1 MLFYF
6 RYPIALGFKLI
17 GRCRVKE
24 NAFKMNALFD
34 TFIDNLNLN
43 DNSKKK
49 IKDDVKT
56 NWMCEEWCMQFIDAG
71 RLSVNN
77 ESLWTTNNFTERM
90 NRTIEATYSGKQT
103 VLTFVERLYGVTLM
117 RENLVENH
125 TGKLIYE
132 AGLVT
137 TFNAQSIEQVSIIF
151 IFNIYN
157 YLIFLLK
164 LIY

>member
-1 MLFYF
+1 
-6 RYPIALGFKLI
+6 
-17 GRCRVKE
+17 
-24 NAFKMNALFD
+24 
-34 TFIDNLNLN
+34 
-43 DNSKKK
+43 
-49 IKDDVKT
+49 
-56 NWMCEEWCMQFIDAG
+56 
-71 RLSVNN
+71 
-77 ESLWTTNNFTERM
+77 
-90 NRTIEATYSGKQT
+90 
-103 VLTFVERLYGVTLM
+103 M

>member
-1 MLFYF
+1 
-6 RYPIALGFKLI
+6 
-17 GRCRVKE
+17 
-24 NAFKMNALFD
+24 MNALFD
-34 TFIDNLNLN
+34 IFIDNLNLN
-43 DNSKKK
+43 DDSKKK
-49 IKDDVKT
+49 IKDDIKA

-71 RLSVNN
+71 RLPINN

-103 VLTFVERLYGVTLM
+103 VLTFVERLYGITLI

-137 TFNAQSIEQVSIIF
+137 TFNAQSIEQVRIIFIIF
-151 IFNIYN
+151 IFNIYI
-157 YLIFLLK
+157 YLLFLLK

>member
-1 MLFYF
+1 MNTLFN
-6 RYPIALGFKLI
+6 
-17 GRCRVKE
+17 V
-24 NAFKMNALFD
+24 
-34 TFIDNLNLN
+34 FIDNLNLN
-43 DNSKKK
+43 DDSKKK
-49 IKDDVKT
+49 IKEDIKT
-56 NWMCEEWCMQFIDAG
+56 NWMCEEWCMQFIDAE
-71 RLSVNN
+71 RLPINN
-77 ESLWTTNNFTERM
+77 EPLWTTNNFTERM

-103 VLTFVERLYGVTLM
+103 VLTFVERLYGVTLI

>member
-17 GRCRVKE
+17 SRCRVKE

-77 ESLWTTNNFTERM
+77 EPLWTTNNFTERM

-103 VLTFVERLYGVTLM
+103 VLTFVE
-117 RENLVENH
+117 
-125 TGKLIYE
+125 
-132 AGLVT
+132 
-137 TFNAQSIEQVSIIF
+137 
-151 IFNIYN
+151 
-157 YLIFLLK
+157 
-164 LIY
+164 

>member
-1 MLFYF
+1 
-6 RYPIALGFKLI
+6 
-17 GRCRVKE
+17 
-24 NAFKMNALFD
+24 
-34 TFIDNLNLN
+34 
-43 DNSKKK
+43 
-49 IKDDVKT
+49 
-56 NWMCEEWCMQFIDAG
+56 MQFIDAG
-71 RLSVNN
+71 RLPVNN
-77 ESLWTTNNFTERM
+77 EPLWTTNNFTERI
-90 NRTIEATYSGKQT
+90 NRIIEATYSGKQT
-103 VLTFVERLYGVTLM
+103 VLTFVEQLYEVTLM

-125 TGKLIYE
+125 TRKLIYE

>member
-17 GRCRVKE
+17 GKCRVKK

-34 TFIDNLNLN
+34 TFINNLNLN

-77 ESLWTTNNFTERM
+77 ELLWTTNNFTERM

-137 TFNAQSIEQVSIIF
+137 TFNAQSIEQISIIF

>member
-1 MLFYF
+1 
-6 RYPIALGFKLI
+6 LI

-43 DNSKKK
+43 DDSKKK
-49 IKDDVKT
+49 IKEDIKT

-71 RLSVNN
+71 RLPINN
-77 ESLWTTNNFTERM
+77 EPLWTTNNFTERM

-103 VLTFVERLYGVTLM
+103 VLTFVERLYGVTLI

-151 IFNIYN
+151 IFNIYI
-157 YLIFLLK
+157 YLLFLLS
-164 LIY
+164 LLN